1 MELGLCANPGFGP
14 VAAAAG
20 FSFLELH
27 VQNDLKTLEDEAAF
41 VPVLAEIRA
50 SPVPCP
56 VANCFVPGSL
66 KITGPDVNMTAL
78 EQYVTVAF
86 ERAERAGIDTIVFG
100 SGGARRIPDGF
111 SRDIAWQQLVEFGKM
126 IGPVAQRHGVTVV
139 VEPLNQGECNV
150 LTSVE
155 ESGRYVTDVDHPNV
169 RLLVDAYHWLTDDN
183 DAGAIV
189 AYGPLLRHVH
199 MAASPS
205 RAAPG
210 LDDCDF
216 SAFFHALKEAGY
228 DGRISIESKW
238 EDKAGQAAAARQA
251 LQRLVVEAGWS
262 VPTS

>member
-1 MELGLCANPGFGP
+1 MKLGLCAGPDFGP

-20 FSFLELH
+20 FDFVELH
-27 VQNDLKTLEDEAAF
+27 VQNHLKTLEDEAAF
-41 VPVLAEIRA
+41 APMLAEILA
-50 SPVPCP
+50 SPVPYP
-56 VANCFVPGSL
+56 VANCFVPGSF

-111 SRDIAWQQLVEFGKM
+111 SRDIAWQQLVEFGKLL
-126 IGPVAQRHGVTVV
+126 GPIAQRHGVTVV
-139 VEPLNQGECNV
+139 VEPLNQRECNV

-155 ESGRYVTDVDHPNV
+155 ESGRYVEDVDHPNV

-183 DAGAIV
+183 DADAIV
-189 AYGPLLRHVH
+189 NNGSLLRHVH
-199 MAASPS
+199 IAASPS
-205 RAAPG
+205 RLAPG
-210 LDDCDF
+210 LDGCDF
-216 SAFFHALKEAGY
+216 SAFFRALKAAAY

-251 LQRLVVEAGWS
+251 LQRLVDVAGL
-262 VPTS
+262 